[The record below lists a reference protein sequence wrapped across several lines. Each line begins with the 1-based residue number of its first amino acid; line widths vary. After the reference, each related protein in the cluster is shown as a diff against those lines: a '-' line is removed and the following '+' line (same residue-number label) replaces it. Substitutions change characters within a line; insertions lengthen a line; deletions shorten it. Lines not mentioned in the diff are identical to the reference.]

1 MYRGS
6 LSVLMYYKLTKPLDD
21 FAPGTVFKRIS
32 TYGEDHIEACKLE
45 PIGGRGLPPKRL
57 RPTEKELE
65 ELFVETDAP
74 VA

>member
-45 PIGGRGLPPKRL
+45 PIGGRGLPTK
-57 RPTEKELE
+57 
-65 ELFVETDAP
+65 
-74 VA
+74 